1 MEESVTNP
9 KQDPEN
15 KSKNGQDGQIT
26 VSSDTRRDLIIE
38 VLHEQDSVTVA
49 DLSKRLGVTEVTTR
63 KDLQLLEEQG
73 YLTRVRGGAVMSGR
87 GQLELRFAARQQ
99 LHLDAKRRVAARAV
113 RYIEPGQTIF
123 MDGSSTVFQMTR
135 LLRDQQNLTVLTN
148 GLYAALELSFA
159 PAITTIVV
167 GGILRRRTSS
177 LVDMLSPNLLRRLH
191 VDIAFMSCR
200 GFTLANGMMESDL
213 REAQLKRSM
222 ATAAQRTIA
231 LVDHSKFE
239 ESFTASSLLPEE
251 IDHIISNASLADE
264 YREKL
269 IADGIELELV

>member
-1 MEESVTNP
+1 MANQNRQAENQDETAREE
-9 KQDPEN
+9 
-15 KSKNGQDGQIT
+15 QISI
-26 VSSDTRRDLIIE
+26 SSEKRRDLIIE
-38 VLHEQDSVTVA
+38 ALREQDSVTVT

-99 LHLDAKRRVAARAV
+99 LHLDAKRRIAARAV
-113 RYIEPGQTIF
+113 RLIEPGQTIF
-123 MDGSSTVFQMTR
+123 LDGSSTVFQMTR
-135 LLRDQQNLTVLTN
+135 LLRDQQNLTVITN

-191 VDIAFMSCR
+191 VDIAFLSCR
-200 GFTLANGMMESDL
+200 GYTLANGMMESDL

-222 ATAAQRTIA
+222 AMAAQRSVA
-231 LVDHSKFE
+231 LVDHDKFDQPY
-239 ESFTASSLLPEE
+239 TASSLLPEE
-251 IDHIISNASLADE
+251 IGLLISDTSLAE
-264 YREKL
+264 RHKEEI
-269 IADGIELELV
+269 IAAGIDLDLA

>member
-1 MEESVTNP
+1 MANPQKRSDDEGTADQEEQPV
-9 KQDPEN
+9 
-15 KSKNGQDGQIT
+15 
-26 VSSDTRRDLIIE
+26 VSSEKRRDLIIE

-99 LHLDAKRRVAARAV
+99 LHLDAKRRIAARAV
-113 RYIEPGQTIF
+113 RYIEPGMTIF
-123 MDGSSTVFQMTR
+123 LDGSSTVFQMTR
-135 LLRDQQNLTVLTN
+135 LLRDQQNLTVMTN

-191 VDIAFMSCR
+191 VDIAFLSCR
-200 GFTLANGMMESDL
+200 GFTLTNGMMESDL

-222 ATAAQRTIA
+222 AMAAQRTIA
-231 LVDHSKFE
+231 LVDDSKFE
-239 ESFTASSLLPEE
+239 EPFTASSLLPEE
-251 IDHIISNASLADE
+251 IGLIISNTSLADE
-264 YREKL
+264 YRERL
-269 IADGIELELV
+269 AADGVELELV

>member
-1 MEESVTNP
+1 MA
-9 KQDPEN
+9 KQMQDPDDKADDN
-15 KSKNGQDGQIT
+15 DTGRSTQAAA
-26 VSSDTRRDLIIE
+26 SSESRRDLIIE
-38 VLHEQDSVTVA
+38 ALREQDSVTVS

-99 LHLDAKRRVAARAV
+99 LFLDEKRHIAARAV
-113 RYIEPGQTIF
+113 RYIESGQTIF
-123 MDGSSTVFQMTR
+123 LDGSSTVFQMTR
-135 LLRDQQNLTVLTN
+135 LLRDRQNLTVITN

-159 PAITTIVV
+159 PDITTIVV

-191 VDIAFMSCR
+191 VDRAFLSCR
-200 GFTLANGMMESDL
+200 GYTLANGMMESDL
-213 REAQLKRSM
+213 REAHLKRSM
-222 ATAAQRTIA
+222 ALAAQRSIA

-239 ESFTASSLLPEE
+239 QPYTASSLLPEE
-251 IDHIISNASLADE
+251 IDMIVSDTSLAE
-264 YREKL
+264 RHREEI
-269 IADGIELELV
+269 IAAGIELELA